1 MADDPKKGAEDGADD
16 LDARI
21 AAAIDARLST
31 TLNSAIT
38 THLKRHTTSMEKTI
52 ADSIAKALEANRG
65 ADQGQ
70 QTQPRGATEQA
81 SQRTDP
87 ELAKL
92 RETVEKLSKQA
103 ADADAARIKAEQKAA
118 RDATHTQL
126 REHLDGLGIK
136 GARARAVIA
145 DLEASG
151 ALRVDEE
158 SGAYVLGVK
167 RARSK
172 GARPEELV
180 FDDFAA
186 ALKDWSQT
194 DDAKEFLPAQTAT
207 QTPSRRA
214 PGSLPMRAQEAQ
226 SGTSQRA
233 PQTTA
238 VLNNLGLS
246 EADLFGD

>member
-1 MADDPKKGAEDGADD
+1 MPDDQKKGADDGADD

-21 AAAIDARLST
+21 ASVIDAK
-31 TLNSAIT
+31 LNSAIT
-38 THLKRHTTSMEKTI
+38 THLKRHSTAMEKTI
-52 ADSIAKALEANRG
+52 AETLAKALEARS
-65 ADQGQ
+65 ASDQQGQ
-70 QTQPRGATEQA
+70 QTQARGDAQ
-81 SQRTDP
+81 QRTDP

-103 ADADAARIKAEQKAA
+103 ADADAARVKAEQKAA

-126 REHLDGLGIK
+126 REHLDALGIK

-151 ALRVDEE
+151 ALRVDDE

-180 FDDFAA
+180 FDDFGA

-194 DDAKEFLPAQTAT
+194 DDAKEFLPAQTST
-207 QTPSRRA
+207 QTSVRRA
-214 PGSLPMRAQEAQ
+214 PGALPMRGQDAQTGTARRA
-226 SGTSQRA
+226 TSQDPA
-233 PQTTA
+233 A
-238 VLNNLGLS
+238 VLNSLGVT
-246 EADLFGD
+246 EGDIFGD